1 MKSKRKPRERLYN
14 IWLHMK
20 DRCNNPNFKSYHNY
34 GGRGISVCEEWS
46 NSYQTFREWAL
57 ENGYS
62 DELTIDRIYVNGNY
76 SPSNCR
82 WLTRQEQSY
91 NKRTN
96 KIIAYCGKTQTLTE
110 WADELNIKRNT
121 LVYRLRR
128 GWAVERALSEGK
140 G

>member
-34 GGRGISVCEEWS
+34 GGRGISVCEEWA
-46 NSYQTFREWAL
+46 NSYQNFREWSL

-62 DELTIDRIYVNGNY
+62 DELTIDRIDVNGNY

-96 KIIAYCGKTQTLTE
+96 KIITYRDRTQTLTE
-110 WADELNIKRNT
+110 WADELHINRNT
-121 LVYRLRR
+121 LLYRIRR
-128 GWAVERALSEGK
+128 GWTVERALSTEMR
-140 G
+140 